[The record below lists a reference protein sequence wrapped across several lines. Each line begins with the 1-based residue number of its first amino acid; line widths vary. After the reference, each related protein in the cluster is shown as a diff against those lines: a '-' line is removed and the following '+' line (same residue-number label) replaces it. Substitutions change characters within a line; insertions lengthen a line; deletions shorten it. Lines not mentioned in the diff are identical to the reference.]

1 MQMSPQNDRLFTAI
15 RITVRSVKSLL
26 PLGIVVL
33 ALASCTTLENR
44 RDLYSPQKVEGPY
57 TRMLKD
63 GIPDPEPVS
72 GEAPAGMSDG
82 KQVVR

>member
-1 MQMSPQNDRLFTAI
+1 MSSQNDRLYAAFS
-15 RITVRSVKSLL
+15 ITMFIVKSLL
-26 PLGIVVL
+26 PLGIFIL
-33 ALASCTTLENR
+33 AFASCTTLENR

-82 KQVVR
+82 KKVVR